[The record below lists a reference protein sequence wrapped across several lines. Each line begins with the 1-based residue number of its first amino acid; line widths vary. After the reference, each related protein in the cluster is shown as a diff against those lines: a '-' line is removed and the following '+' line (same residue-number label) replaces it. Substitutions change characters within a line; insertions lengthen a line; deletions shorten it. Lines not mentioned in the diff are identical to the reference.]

1 MLKLRIGIEL
11 TKGHNAHEYKKSD
24 FPILVLLYINGMW
37 TTAILQ
43 YINKTNNRLIKQV
56 KYALI

>member
-1 MLKLRIGIEL
+1 MGIVL
-11 TKGHNAHEYKKSD
+11 TKGHNAHGYKKSD